1 MERLSDTAI
10 DIIND
15 LHTERLD
22 YNSEYLPLIDAAN
35 KLAEYE
41 DAEEKGLLVHL
52 PCKVGDMVYI
62 ADNWKNEVSEFRVN
76 KIGIF
81 AGRKVFYYQK
91 DFEQPITPDL
101 WGKTVFLTPEAAQQA
116 LKARD
121 SKMKQGKYKATA
133 KDNLELEDNN
143 SFTAAEKLFAGVIK
157 NEQESSITKHKA

>member
-52 PCKVGDMVYI
+52 PCKVGDTAYRILAGMVLPSVI
-62 ADNWKNEVSEFRVN
+62 LMVADKGNGYFAFLEDGMVVSLC
-76 KIGIF
+76 
-81 AGRKVFYYQK
+81 
-91 DFEQPITPDL
+91 DF
-101 WGKTVFLTPEAAQQA
+101 GKSVFLTLETAQQA
-116 LKARD
+116 LK
-121 SKMKQGKYKATA
+121 G
-133 KDNLELEDNN
+133 E
-143 SFTAAEKLFAGVIK
+143 
-157 NEQESSITKHKA
+157 

>member
-116 LKARD
+116 LK
-121 SKMKQGKYKATA
+121 G
-133 KDNLELEDNN
+133 E
-143 SFTAAEKLFAGVIK
+143 
-157 NEQESSITKHKA
+157 